1 MQLGVLIIQVDNL
14 KMCLDYPGGPNVIN
28 KGFKYDRG
36 KKKRDV
42 RVKHC
47 ERLNKVIAD
56 F

>member
-1 MQLGVLIIQVDNL
+1 MELGVLIIQVDNL

-28 KGFKYDRG
+28 TGFKCDRG
-36 KKKRDV
+36 KKTRDV

-47 ERLNKVIAD
+47 KRLNKVIAG

>member
-1 MQLGVLIIQVDNL
+1 MELGVLIIQVDNL
-14 KMCLDYPGGPNVIN
+14 KMCLDYPGGPNVIY
-28 KGFKYDRG
+28 KGFKCDRG

-47 ERLNKVIAD
+47 KRLNKVIAV